1 MAQQGMLFSDSSGKS
16 FQYRPYQ
23 TKTATDTLA
32 HFEQHSRGLGVLAT
46 GLGKTEIGILVADH
60 YLKQGLEVL
69 WITPFTELLGQT
81 AARLRSRGFPCGIE
95 QGGSRSDDRLTV
107 ASYKTL
113 LMRRRWESY
122 LNRRIGLIVVDEVHL
137 NYSKRSMEMLS
148 GLLHGGGKLLGLTA
162 SPNRMKGDPLTEFYG
177 SVIADYGI
185 LPATQDGW
193 LVPWK
198 CWLSVI
204 ESLDLSRMR
213 VASASDFNQEML
225 DRVLRKER
233 VVQEIAQLV
242 LQHHEGEPSV
252 VFTQSIPQADMLADL
267 LRREG
272 LQPSVVH
279 SRMEPQ
285 ERHMHLQS
293 FEDGATNIII
303 NVSCLLQGYDNPRI
317 RKLFI
322 AKCTASYNTFL
333 QAIGRGTRALPDT
346 IDGLLSAEARREAIA
361 KSEKPFFEIFDITD
375 SSRHHSI
382 VNATDILCPTE
393 EPELLKRGKRKT
405 EGRMV
410 DMDEACAIV
419 AAEKKR
425 LREEQDALDAL
436 ARDRIQGGIGV
447 SFGNYAR
454 DLTTAA
460 EVPVKKVGWRMKFG
474 KHKGQLLRD
483 IPLDYLQWLERNN
496 TDRDDRLFQA
506 IRKEIK
512 RRAA

>member
-1 MAQQGMLFSDSSGKS
+1 MSQQGFLFSDSRP

-23 TKTATDTLA
+23 TQTRDDVLN
-32 HFEQHSRGLGVLAT
+32 HFREHSRGLGVLAT
-46 GLGKTEIGILVADH
+46 GLGKTEIGILIADW

-81 AARLRSRGFPCGIE
+81 AERLRSRGFPCGIE

-113 LMRRRWESY
+113 LTRRRWESY
-122 LNRRIGLIVVDEVHL
+122 LPRRLGLIIVDEVHL
-137 NYSKRSMEMLS
+137 NYSKRSMEMLDN
-148 GLLHGGGKLLGLTA
+148 LLQGGGKLLGLTA
-162 SPNRMKGDPLTEFYG
+162 SPNRMTGDPLTEFYG
-177 SVIADYGI
+177 TVVADYGI

-198 CWLSVI
+198 SWLSVV

-213 VASASDFNQEML
+213 VNAASDFNQEML

-233 VVQEIAQLV
+233 VVQEIAALV
-242 LQHHEGEPSV
+242 EQHHEGEPSI

-267 LRREG
+267 LRRRG

-285 ERHMHLQS
+285 ERRMHLEA
-293 FEDGATNIII
+293 FDKGDTNIVI
-303 NVSCLLQGYDNPRI
+303 NVSCLLQGYDQPRI
-317 RKLFI
+317 RKLFL

-346 IDGLLSAEARREAIA
+346 IDGLLTPEARRQAIA
-361 KSEKPFFEIFDITD
+361 ASAKPYFEIFDITD

-393 EPELLKRGKRKT
+393 DRELLRRVKKRT
-405 EGRMV
+405 ENKPL
-410 DMDEACAIV
+410 DLDESCAIV
-419 AAEKKR
+419 AEEKKR
-425 LREEQDALDAL
+425 LRQEQEALDAL
-436 ARDRIQGGIGV
+436 ARNRIQG
-447 SFGNYAR
+447 SADAEFGNYAR
-454 DLTTAA
+454 DLTAA
-460 EVPVKKVGWRMKFG
+460 SEAPVKKTGWRMRFG
-474 KHKGQLLRD
+474 KHKGQLLRE
-483 IPLDYLQWLERNN
+483 IPVDYLQWLDSKNR
-496 TDRDDRLFQA
+496 DRDDKLFQA
-506 IRKEIK
+506 IRKEIG
-512 RRAA
+512 RRVA